1 MGALNV
7 TTSDAISLAIW
18 FVILVGVVLWGHTFR
33 FRHRDIIG
41 NRKYYYIAS
50 TVVLIFCLV
59 GIFGKGL
66 NYGLDFTGGT
76 ILELGAPKII
86 DKAPG
91 DIVNIVKAKHPSFDV
106 TAQLGNGLTTSGDGK
121 AYQKILVRVRS
132 DESTKEVGLTSAQAI
147 EVRAELEKGL
157 NVGPLANI
165 SETTIGPTISS
176 ELKTGA
182 LKALLIACILQ
193 LIYITFRFGNQ
204 LRFGASAVIAVLH
217 DAIIMIGFYAW
228 ADLPVDSSF
237 VAALLT
243 ITSYSLMDTVV
254 VFDRIREHQHNDV
267 QDTFEVIT
275 NRSVC
280 ETMTRSI
287 NTSLTTIIVCIC
299 LYFMG
304 GESLKG
310 FAYALL
316 VGVIT
321 GAYSSIFLSAPLLV
335 DCNAYANKRDLARE
349 DELRREAEENAK
361 QGSTNTKSSGRR
373 PVARPRP
380 AAPAAPASSEAA
392 ASDSA
397 PSTSAPSASAAPVAY
412 APARPRRRVKGM
424 RRK

>member
-33 FRHRDIIG
+33 VRHRDIIG

-76 ILELGAPKII
+76 ILELGAPKVV
-86 DKAPG
+86 DMAPG
-91 DIVNIVKAKHPSFDV
+91 DIVNIVKAKHPTFDV

-121 AYQKILVRVRS
+121 SYQKILVRVRS
-132 DESTKEVGLTSAQAI
+132 DKSTEEVGLTSAQAV

-182 LKALLIACILQ
+182 FKALLIACILQ

-217 DAIIMIGFYAW
+217 DAVIMIGFYAW
-228 ADLPVDSSF
+228 AGLPVDSSF

-267 QDTFEVIT
+267 KDTFEVIT

-335 DCNAYANKRDLARE
+335 DCNEYANKRDLARQ

-361 QGSTNTKSSGRR
+361 QGNNTKSSSRR

-392 ASDSA
+392 ASDAA
-397 PSTSAPSASAAPVAY
+397 PATSAPAASAAPVAY

-424 RRK
+424 RKK

>member
-33 FRHRDIIG
+33 VRHRDIIG

-59 GIFGKGL
+59 GICGKGL

-76 ILELGAPKII
+76 ILELGAPKVI

-132 DESTKEVGLTSAQAI
+132 DESTKEVGLTSAQAV

-228 ADLPVDSSF
+228 AGLPVDSSF

-267 QDTFEVIT
+267 KDTFEVIT

-335 DCNAYANKRDLARE
+335 DCNEYADKRDLARQ

-361 QGSTNTKSSGRR
+361 QGNNNTKSSGRR

-392 ASDSA
+392 ASNSA
-397 PSTSAPSASAAPVAY
+397 PSTSAPAASAAPVAY

-424 RRK
+424 RKK

>member
-33 FRHRDIIG
+33 VRHRDIIG

-373 PVARPRP
+373 PVARP
-380 AAPAAPASSEAA
+380 PASSEAA

>member
-1 MGALNV
+1 
-7 TTSDAISLAIW
+7 
-18 FVILVGVVLWGHTFR
+18 
-33 FRHRDIIG
+33 
-41 NRKYYYIAS
+41 
-50 TVVLIFCLV
+50 

-349 DELRREAEENAK
+349 DELRREAEENAE

-380 AAPAAPASSEAA
+380 AAPSAPASSEAA

>member
-1 MGALNV
+1 VGALNV

-33 FRHRDIIG
+33 VRHRDIIG

-373 PVARPRP
+373 PVARP
-380 AAPAAPASSEAA
+380 PASSEAA

>member
-1 MGALNV
+1 MKRVINFMGVRRFAV
-7 TTSDAISLAIW
+7 AITLLLSVASIGCLA
-18 FVILVGVVLWGHTFR
+18 V
-33 FRHRDIIG
+33 
-41 NRKYYYIAS
+41 
-50 TVVLIFCLV
+50 
-59 GIFGKGL
+59 KGL
-66 NYGLDFTGGT
+66 NFGLDFTGGT

-132 DESTKEVGLTSAQAI
+132 DESTKEVGLTSAQAV

-228 ADLPVDSSF
+228 AGLPVDSSF

-267 QDTFEVIT
+267 KDTFEVIT

-287 NTSLTTIIVCIC
+287 NTSLTTIVVCIC

-335 DCNAYANKRDLARE
+335 DCNEYANKRDLARQ

-380 AAPAAPASSEAA
+380 AAPAAPA

-397 PSTSAPSASAAPVAY
+397 PSASAPAASAAPVAY

-424 RRK
+424 RKK

>member
-33 FRHRDIIG
+33 VRHRDIIG

-397 PSTSAPSASAAPVAY
+397 PSTSAPAASAAPVAY

>member
-33 FRHRDIIG
+33 VRHRDIIG

-267 QDTFEVIT
+267 QDTFEVIP

>member
-33 FRHRDIIG
+33 VRHRDIIG

-412 APARPRRRVKGM
+412 APARPRRSVKGM

>member
-1 MGALNV
+1 VGALNV

-33 FRHRDIIG
+33 VRHRDIIG

>member
-33 FRHRDIIG
+33 VRHRDIIG